1 MVFLCNNLILQFS
14 FKGDQQ
20 FVYNGDRTRDEIVQ
34 FALRL
39 SGPPVQEVTKT
50 ASFNTLKK
58 DRELYF
64 LYVGERS
71 GALWVR
77 NINN

>member
-1 MVFLCNNLILQFS
+1 MQFS

-34 FALRL
+34 FAHSS

-50 ASFNTLKK
+50 ASFNNFTGQKK
-58 DRELYF
+58 ISKNDQ
-64 LYVGERS
+64 V
-71 GALWVR
+71 
-77 NINN
+77 